1 MFGEALSTYLQFVL
15 DNAPY
20 FYYVPGSGVSGGRG
34 VAAAAFAIDFLYEA
48 YSDSRCVAKKAE
60 IYDKIVSLA
69 DWILTQQCADPA
81 KKAYGGFK
89 SNEKSDYYY
98 AIDACRVVPSLLRVY
113 SLTDDVD
120 YLISAKLAGFTFL
133 KTMQDEQN
141 YGGLARAVTINDD
154 WLLQMD
160 IECLYGLI
168 GLKMLAETYD
178 SDNANVYQGIMVKL
192 VDFLRIGFENLWLYY
207 DPSDNAWHRAGLEED
222 QIYDDCFAYALLGL
236 YNYEGWSPTVQRVY
250 ETVNAIGPSSDYAG
264 YNPNFCWTSYLDI
277 VRRKAV
283 ADEFCSTLDRDT
295 AKIVAFNIQKL
306 ARQMGRAV
314 VVATTHTDLFED
326 LKPSVHVHKRFGK
339 EITVNYY
346 ANEAAKECSLTKEMR
361 VEEGA
366 FSDYKR
372 LSVFH
377 YRSSRCPPPRKV
389 FVLKRDSELCGVIVY
404 SYPSS
409 ICFGRSK
416 VWKGDFKK
424 LQREMSLI
432 SRVVVHPKYRSIGLG
447 VKIVKETLA
456 RAGTPYV
463 EALAVMAKYNPFF
476 EKAGM

>member
-250 ETVNAIGPSSDYAG
+250 ETINAIGPSSDYAG
-264 YNPNFCWTSYLDI
+264 YNPNFCWASYLDI

-283 ADEFCSTLDRDT
+283 CDYYDCVTCGILHDIRASKDKPSLELSIQILDRHYRDFMFWGV
-295 AKIVAFNIQKL
+295 KFKDWSPVEN
-306 ARQMGRAV
+306 RQ
-314 VVATTHTDLFED
+314 
-326 LKPSVHVHKRFGK
+326 SI
-339 EITVNYY
+339 ITVSWLGLSILHYTPKHTPFKAILEKFGENITIYPILEAGETVSYGEEINLKAMVKVETPTEIILEPGYTITDYIYIQTFLPIRTRDKVRRGGVDFEVGPVKVYRWMGEPAYY
-346 ANEAAKECSLTKEMR
+346 QATCRRFIA
-361 VEEGA
+361 
-366 FSDYKR
+366 
-372 LSVFH
+372 
-377 YRSSRCPPPRKV
+377 
-389 FVLKRDSELCGVIVY
+389 
-404 SYPSS
+404 
-409 ICFGRSK
+409 
-416 VWKGDFKK
+416 
-424 LQREMSLI
+424 Q
-432 SRVVVHPKYRSIGLG
+432 
-447 VKIVKETLA
+447 
-456 RAGTPYV
+456 
-463 EALAVMAKYNPFF
+463 
-476 EKAGM
+476 